1 MEVFTAREKAAVDR
15 KGSIAI
21 IKDSD
26 VHFDTN
32 VIPGMNDQSM
42 KKANT
47 NPTSSL
53 LRYQSPLQN
62 LPGCKLCIH
71 NLGGLVNGLSQN
83 ISIQPAYHS

>member
-21 IKDSD
+21 VKDSD

-32 VIPGMNDQSM
+32 VIPGMNDQSI

-53 LRYQSPLQN
+53 
-62 LPGCKLCIH
+62 
-71 NLGGLVNGLSQN
+71 
-83 ISIQPAYHS
+83 